1 MDLTGRFT
9 GKLGGET
16 DFNSVRNAIE
26 SVDAFFSSVLRKE
39 TEEEECLQFFF
50 KDEKAAQ
57 PNEHYFDIMD
67 FWKTIEPYVWNWA
80 GEDLKDF
87 WIIRVM
93 KEVETVREVANYN
106 KILDQETKEHLYIL
120 RRMSESI
127 EDLPKKGTAL
137 KLCRDENADK
147 IEVVYSLRYFDEQ
160 CYHPYR
166 EFIMQNLYMLLK
178 NGGRLLVTTSQDEY
192 FVYEMG
198 HFE

>member
-1 MDLTGRFT
+1 
-9 GKLGGET
+9 
-16 DFNSVRNAIE
+16 
-26 SVDAFFSSVLRKE
+26 
-39 TEEEECLQFFF
+39 
-50 KDEKAAQ
+50 
-57 PNEHYFDIMD
+57 MD

-127 EDLPKKGTAL
+127 EDLPEKGTAL

-147 IEVVYSLRYFDEQ
+147 IEVVYSLRYFDE
-160 CYHPYR
+160 
-166 EFIMQNLYMLLK
+166 
-178 NGGRLLVTTSQDEY
+178 
-192 FVYEMG
+192 
-198 HFE
+198 

>member
-39 TEEEECLQFFF
+39 AEEEECLQFFF

-93 KEVETVREVANYN
+93 KEVETVREVANYRSGDEGTL
-106 KILDQETKEHLYIL
+106 IYSQE
-120 RRMSESI
+120 
-127 EDLPKKGTAL
+127 DVG
-137 KLCRDENADK
+137 
-147 IEVVYSLRYFDEQ
+147 VY
-160 CYHPYR
+160 
-166 EFIMQNLYMLLK
+166 
-178 NGGRLLVTTSQDEY
+178 
-192 FVYEMG
+192 
-198 HFE
+198 